1 MHNWAYE
8 FKFCIVVLEKSTGL
22 IKIIYYNN
30 KYRDKIA
37 SNLRNMI
44 EINDM
49 HTCFSDLSLNHT

>member
-1 MHNWAYE
+1 MHNLAYE

-37 SNLRNMI
+37 SNLRI
-44 EINDM
+44 
-49 HTCFSDLSLNHT
+49 